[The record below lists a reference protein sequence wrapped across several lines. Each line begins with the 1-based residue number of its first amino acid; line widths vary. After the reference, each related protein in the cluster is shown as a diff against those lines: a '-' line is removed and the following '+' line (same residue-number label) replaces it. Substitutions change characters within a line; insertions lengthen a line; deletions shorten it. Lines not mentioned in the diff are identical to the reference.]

1 MRRHFPR
8 LHEMTSRIR
17 ILLAIGLAAL
27 TFAGCG
33 GDSKN
38 ANTSSATEPSP
49 TATEQVFI
57 SGPAAPS
64 GEPVRGI
71 QCESSEGVATHI
83 HPGLAIVLGGEQLAI
98 PSDIGIDTRRAC
110 LYWLHTH
117 RDHGVLHIESPGAG
131 RTFVLG
137 DFFAVWGYPV
147 GKDGVLNYRG
157 PVKAWVDGKPWEK
170 DPASIPLR
178 DRQTIVLSDAPTDSP
193 PAVDFSELDG

>member
-1 MRRHFPR
+1 
-8 LHEMTSRIR
+8 MTSRIP
-17 ILLAIGLAAL
+17 LLLTIGLTAL
-27 TFAGCG
+27 ALAGCG
-33 GDSKN
+33 GDSKST
-38 ANTSSATEPSP
+38 NTASTSTAP
-49 TATEQVFI
+49 ATEQVFI

-83 HPGLAIVLGGEQLAI
+83 HTGLAVVLGGKRLTI
-98 PSDIGIDTRRAC
+98 PTDIGIDTRRAC

-117 RDHGVLHIESPGAG
+117 RDQGVMHVESPSAD
-131 RTFVLG
+131 RTFLLG

-157 PVKAWVDGKPWEK
+157 PVKAWVDGKAWTD
-170 DPASIPLR
+170 DPAKIPLV

-193 PAVDFSELDG
+193 PIVDFSELDG